1 MKVAGQWDLAS
12 AVPEAVRRVRGTYFG
27 WVMVG
32 LGALILALGSAPLW
46 GGLPVWS
53 PVLRNQFGWTT
64 VQLSWAFAVTRM
76 EGGLLGPLEGL
87 LVQRLGTRRA
97 VFIGMI
103 MLGSSMVMFSRIQ
116 ELWQLYA
123 TFFLMSMG
131 SAMCTWLP
139 IMTLV
144 NHWFVRQKAR
154 AMSFVLEG
162 AALGAMAS
170 PVLLAWAIGGSDP
183 DISQRFGWR
192 NTAMFLGFLTIA
204 LAFPLSSMVRN
215 RPGDV
220 GLGPDG
226 DEPAAPA
233 RPAQRTAAGQSRA
246 TRAAY
251 SWREAIRTRTFWLI
265 SIGHACSAVVNVSI
279 FVHLG
284 LMLDDRGFSLQ
295 AISTVVATHTG
306 FNAVFVLVGGYLGDR
321 VPIRFMAFGCTVLMS
336 LVPVVLVLAYNE
348 LTLYL
353 FAMLL
358 GTAAGMRAP
367 VMVALRGHYF
377 RPEAYAA
384 ISGMSMMPMNIFL
397 FIGPLFAGFMRDAT
411 GNYTAAFLIIAGIC
425 LTGSLMFLLLGEPP
439 GRSART
445 AVRS

>member
-1 MKVAGQWDLAS
+1 MKAAGLWALAS
-12 AVPEAVRRVRGTYFG
+12 GLPDAVRRARGVYFG

-32 LGALILALGSAPLW
+32 LGALILALGSAPMW

-87 LVQRLGTRRA
+87 LIQRLGTRRV
-97 VFIGMI
+97 VFFGMI
-103 MLGSSMVMFSRIQ
+103 MLGSAMVLFSRIQ

-131 SAMCTWLP
+131 TALCTWLP

-144 NHWFVRQKAR
+144 NHWFVRHKAR

-162 AALGAMAS
+162 AALGAIAS

-183 DISQRFGWR
+183 AVSERFGWR
-192 NTAMFLGFLTIA
+192 NSAMLLGFLTIA
-204 LAFPLSSMVRN
+204 LAFPLSSMLRN
-215 RPGDV
+215 RPGDM

-226 DEPAAPA
+226 DLPITQA
-233 RPAQRTAAGQSRA
+233 RPATRTAGSSARTA
-246 TRAAY
+246 RTAY

-284 LMLDDRGFSLQ
+284 LILDDRGFSLQ

-306 FNAVFVLVGGYLGDR
+306 VNAVFILLGGYLGDR
-321 VPIRFMAFGCTVLMS
+321 VPIRLMAFGCTLLMS
-336 LVPVVLVLAYNE
+336 SVAVVLVLAHNE

-353 FAMLL
+353 FAVLL
-358 GTAAGMRAP
+358 GVAAGLRAP

-384 ISGMSMMPMNIFL
+384 ISGMSMVPMNIFL
-397 FIGPLFAGFMRDAT
+397 FTGPLFAGFMRDAT
-411 GNYTAAFLIIAGIC
+411 GDYDFPFLVIAAVCLFGAFL
-425 LTGSLMFLLLGEPP
+425 FLGLGEPP
-439 GRSART
+439 GRLAGR
-445 AVRS
+445 R

>member
-1 MKVAGQWDLAS
+1 
-12 AVPEAVRRVRGTYFG
+12 
-27 WVMVG
+27 
-32 LGALILALGSAPLW
+32 
-46 GGLPVWS
+46 
-53 PVLRNQFGWTT
+53 
-64 VQLSWAFAVTRM
+64 
-76 EGGLLGPLEGL
+76 
-87 LVQRLGTRRA
+87 
-97 VFIGMI
+97 
-103 MLGSSMVMFSRIQ
+103 
-116 ELWQLYA
+116 
-123 TFFLMSMG
+123 
-131 SAMCTWLP
+131 
-139 IMTLV
+139 
-144 NHWFVRQKAR
+144 
-154 AMSFVLEG
+154 
-162 AALGAMAS
+162 
-170 PVLLAWAIGGSDP
+170 
-183 DISQRFGWR
+183 
-192 NTAMFLGFLTIA
+192 
-204 LAFPLSSMVRN
+204 
-215 RPGDV
+215 
-220 GLGPDG
+220 
-226 DEPAAPA
+226 
-233 RPAQRTAAGQSRA
+233 
-246 TRAAY
+246 
-251 SWREAIRTRTFWLI
+251 
-265 SIGHACSAVVNVSI
+265 
-279 FVHLG
+279 
-284 LMLDDRGFSLQ
+284 MLDDRGFSLQ

>member
-1 MKVAGQWDLAS
+1 MKAVGLWALAS
-12 AVPEAVRRVRGTYFG
+12 GVPDAVRRARGLYFG

-32 LGALILALGSAPLW
+32 LGALILALGTAPLW

-87 LVQRLGTRRA
+87 LIQRLGTRRV

-103 MLGSSMVMFSRIQ
+103 MLGSAMVMFSRIQ

-131 SAMCTWLP
+131 SALCTWLP

-144 NHWFVRQKAR
+144 NHWFVRHKAR
-154 AMSFVLEG
+154 AMSLVLEG
-162 AALGAMAS
+162 AALGAIVS

-183 DISQRFGWR
+183 AVSERFGWR
-192 NTAMFLGFLTIA
+192 NSAMFLGFLTIA
-204 LAFPLSSMVRN
+204 LAFPLSSLVRN
-215 RPGDV
+215 RPEDV

-226 DEPAAPA
+226 DLARAQA
-233 RPAQRTAAGQSRA
+233 RPARRMAAGSPRTGREAYAWRA
-246 TRAAY
+246 
-251 SWREAIRTRTFWLI
+251 AIRTRTFWLI

-284 LMLDDRGFSLQ
+284 LMLDDQGYSLQ
-295 AISTVVATHTG
+295 AISTVVAVHTG
-306 FNAVFVLVGGYLGDR
+306 VSAVFILVGGYLGDR
-321 VPIRFMAFGCTVLMS
+321 VPIKLMAFGCTVLMS
-336 LVPVVLVLAYNE
+336 LVAVVLVLANNV

-353 FAMLL
+353 FAVLL
-358 GTAAGMRAP
+358 GVAGGLRAP
-367 VMVALRGHYF
+367 VMTALRGHYF
-377 RPEAYAA
+377 RPESYAA
-384 ISGMSMMPMNIFL
+384 ISGMSMVPMNIFL

-411 GNYTAAFLIIAGIC
+411 GDYDLPFYAIAAVCLFGAFFFLG
-425 LTGSLMFLLLGEPP
+425 LGEPP
-439 GRSART
+439 GRFSGR
-445 AVRS
+445 R